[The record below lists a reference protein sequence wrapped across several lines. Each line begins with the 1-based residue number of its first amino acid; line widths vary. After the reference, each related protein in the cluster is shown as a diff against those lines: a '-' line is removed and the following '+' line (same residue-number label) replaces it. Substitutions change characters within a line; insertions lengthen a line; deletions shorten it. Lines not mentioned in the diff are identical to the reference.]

1 MSPTTDGR
9 LAFLPMGHVV
19 TSPATDVGTETR
31 WGIRLEDGRR
41 AMVGQLAPDL
51 ARDVSIRR
59 RYARDVERVMSLTA
73 HSVAPTIA
81 TGPQPDPREPSAIAP
96 WRVRLDP
103 EGETLAEVLARAPL
117 PIDEVAVRFAALADA
132 VFAVHAQSAVL
143 RDLRPEQIVC
153 TPAGH
158 VVLVDVGLAR
168 VDVLSSHTASSL
180 LLRGS
185 SYIAPEQLLRTAVD
199 QRSDVWSVGVMM
211 WQALTG
217 SLPFGDGP
225 PLLAEHSR
233 LPDLRQLRTDAPPLL
248 AELLA
253 RCLSPDLARRPTSM
267 ADVAWVLRGG
277 TALWDAEATTACQH
291 CGAQLRVGQ
300 RLCLACGRVAVRFE
314 HAAPDGPSYALDV
327 LTLNEDAAP
336 LKWLQSMLADVS
348 APPIRQPEFVIGSI
362 HMYSDEERGNR
373 IRLPARLY
381 NKLSRETA
389 EALFQLASE
398 NGVRARIVRPTAVRN
413 TGLAMIGV
421 VGVTIA
427 LSFLLAAFGASVWWV
442 IGPAIPL
449 FIALMAVANEHIGA
463 QKTHAHYRLREKPA
477 ALPASDPLVARLAK
491 LLAGDVPGDVR
502 GVLGELALLVQ
513 RLVDHRATLFGVQ
526 ARELQVLTAPLEPI
540 VTAVERHAVE
550 LERIGAEL
558 ATLDEGAMVR
568 ALSASEARR
577 EPPEARAQI
586 LEGLDRLRS
595 LEDQRAALFHRL
607 LEAKSL
613 LERTVRMG
621 LAIHDPARE
630 HDRQVALAL
639 ATLGD

>member
-1 MSPTTDGR
+1 MTEP
-9 LAFLPMGHVV
+9 LAFLPMRHTV
-19 TSPATDVGTETR
+19 TTPAVDIGTETR
-31 WGIRLEDGRR
+31 WRVRLEDGR
-41 AMVGQLAPDL
+41 AAVVGQLAPDL
-51 ARDVSIRR
+51 ARDLSIRR
-59 RYARDVERVMSLTA
+59 RYARDVERVMALTA

-81 TGPQPDPREPSAIAP
+81 MGPQPDPRDANAIAP
-96 WRVRLDP
+96 WRMRLEPD
-103 EGETLAEVLARAPL
+103 GETLADVITRAPL
-117 PIDEVAVRFAALADA
+117 PIDEVALRFAALADA

-143 RDLRPEQIVC
+143 RDLRPEQVVC
-153 TPAGH
+153 TNAGH

-217 SLPFGDGP
+217 TLPFGDGP

-233 LPDLRQLRTDAPPLL
+233 LPDLRTMRPDAPPVL
-248 AELLA
+248 ADLLA

-277 TALWDAEATTACQH
+277 AALWDADANTVCQH
-291 CGAQLRVGQ
+291 CTAKLRVGQ

-314 HAAPDGPSYALDV
+314 HAPADGPSYALDV
-327 LTLNEDAAP
+327 LTLNEDAGP
-336 LKWLQSMLADVS
+336 LKWLQSMLVDVS
-348 APPIRQPEFVIGSI
+348 AAPIRQPEFVIGSV
-362 HMYSDEERGNR
+362 HMYSEEERGNR

-381 NKLSRETA
+381 NHLSQETA
-389 EALFQLASE
+389 EALHQLASE
-398 NGVRARIVRPTAVRN
+398 NGVRSRIVRPAALRN
-413 TGLAMIGV
+413 TGLAMAAL
-421 VGVTIA
+421 VGGTVA
-427 LSFLLAAFGASVWWV
+427 LAFALAAFGLSPWWI

-449 FIALMAVANEHIGA
+449 FFALMAVANEHMGA
-463 QKTHAHYRLREKPA
+463 RKTHAHYRLRERPA

-491 LLAGDVPGDVR
+491 LLGGDVPGDVR

-513 RLVDHRATLFGVQ
+513 RLVDHRATLLGPQ
-526 ARELQVLTAPLEPI
+526 AREVEMLTAPVEPI
-540 VTAVERHAVE
+540 VAAVERHAAE
-550 LERIGAEL
+550 LERISSEL
-558 ATLDEGAMVR
+558 STLDEGAMVR

-577 EPPEARAQI
+577 EPDTARAPI
-586 LEGLDRLRS
+586 LEGLDRLRA